1 MTSLTEMIETVSD
14 LVGMRNALALIQTA
28 YAMAVEGT
36 TRATA
41 TQIAEREASEYGYST
56 TPSNVG
62 QVFAALEIKTAT
74 SHGKTRF
81 VLDIKQL
88 TKIRDETFTHC
99 EELSQRLEDSL
110 ASYKKLDTHI
120 KTLIVR
126 LQEVNRLKEQEQD
139 LLRQLGE
146 TE

>member
-1 MTSLTEMIETVSD
+1 MANLTEMIETASD

-41 TQIAEREASEYGYST
+41 TQIADREANEYGYSI

-62 QVFAALEIKTAT
+62 QVFAALEIRTAT

-88 TKIRDETFTHC
+88 EQIRINLF
-99 EELSQRLEDSL
+99 QM
-110 ASYKKLDTHI
+110 
-120 KTLIVR
+120 
-126 LQEVNRLKEQEQD
+126 
-139 LLRQLGE
+139 
-146 TE
+146 